1 MAAVRGAKSMQTRG
15 CATARLAAGASTVAP
30 VSAAAGGLTSRA
42 ATGGAR
48 LAPARPA
55 RAARAGRAQ
64 GARLSR
70 ALARAE
76 VGDTLEE
83 FLVKATPDPKLRSLM
98 TGMGEAIR

>member
-1 MAAVRGAKSMQTRG
+1 MAAVRGAKRMQTRG
-15 CATARLAAGASTVAP
+15 SVTARLAAGASTVAP
-30 VSAAAGGLTSRA
+30 VSAGALTSRA

-64 GARLSR
+64 GAQLSR

>member
-1 MAAVRGAKSMQTRG
+1 MAAVGSKRSSMQTRG
-15 CATARLAAGASTVAP
+15 CATARLAAGALAGVPQA
-30 VSAAAGGLTSRA
+30 SAGLTSRA
-42 ATGGAR
+42 ATSGAR

-64 GARLSR
+64 GAQLSR

-83 FLVKATPDPKLRSLM
+83 FLVKATPDPKLRGLM

>member
-1 MAAVRGAKSMQTRG
+1 MAAVRGAKQSMQTRG
-15 CATARLAAGASTVAP
+15 VATARLAAGASP

-42 ATGGAR
+42 ATRGAR

-64 GARLSR
+64 GAQLSR